1 MRVYLGGSA
10 YKCMHECRNHVPN
23 HRKATEKGRSTKV
36 NSFTNYSYSTVS
48 SQETTKQTQYPNFQ
62 FEHKVKAEPQTNL
75 SKITILTIIQEK
87 KNKNI
92 LKKKQIKNTSQTNSI
107 KPQNHSKH

>member
-10 YKCMHECRNHVPN
+10 YKCSRNHVPN
-23 HRKATEKGRSTKV
+23 HRKATERERSTKV

-48 SQETTKQTQYPNFQ
+48 SQETTQQTQYPNFQ

-75 SKITILTIIQEK
+75 GKIAILTIIQEK

-92 LKKKQIKNTSQTNSI
+92 FWKKKTNKEHLTIQFDQTT
-107 KPQNHSKH
+107 